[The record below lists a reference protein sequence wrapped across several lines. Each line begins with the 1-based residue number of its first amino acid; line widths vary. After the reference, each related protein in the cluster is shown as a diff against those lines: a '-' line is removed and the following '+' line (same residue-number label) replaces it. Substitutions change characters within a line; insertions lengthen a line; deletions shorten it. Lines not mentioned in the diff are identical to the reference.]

1 MTPSEYAKNAT
12 AALQKVLHISP
23 SEFNAEGAAAV
34 IEEAIRNA
42 TGERGTR
49 AHRDLREVQSAAQE
63 RVSRL
68 LSASPA
74 VVYSFKA
81 TGDYAPTFV
90 SDNIIDVFGYAPAE
104 YLEDALFWRDRVHP
118 DDLARV
124 EEAIA
129 KFFQN
134 GVHASGVSL
143 SPQRW
148 LVFLG
153 ERRTTRDRRCRRQA
167 VGDRRVLER
176 RHGA

>member
-12 AALQKVLHISP
+12 AALQNVLHLP

-42 TGERGTR
+42 TGEGETR
-49 AHRDLREVQSAAQE
+49 AQRDLSEVQSAAQE
-63 RVSRL
+63 RVARL
-68 LSASPA
+68 LSTSPA

-81 TGDYAPTFV
+81 TGDFAPTFV

-104 YLEDALFWRDRVHP
+104 YLEDPLFWRDRVHP

-134 GVHASGVSL
+134 GVHAVEYRFRRKDDSYCWVNDE
-143 SPQRW
+143 QRLIVDADGKPLEIVGSW
-148 LVFLG
+148 SDV
-153 ERRTTRDRRCRRQA
+153 TT
-167 VGDRRVLER
+167 
-176 RHGA
+176 